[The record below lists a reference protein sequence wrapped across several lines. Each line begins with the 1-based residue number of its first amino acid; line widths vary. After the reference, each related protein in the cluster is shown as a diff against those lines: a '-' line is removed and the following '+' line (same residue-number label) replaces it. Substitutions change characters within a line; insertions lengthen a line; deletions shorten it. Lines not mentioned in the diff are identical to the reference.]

1 MTAPGEWEVPAAAQP
16 KAEEVAFDLERT
28 LSSVVS
34 LRAEI
39 PEDAFTAGIL
49 GTERE
54 GNGVV
59 IGDGG
64 LVLTIGYLITEA
76 ETVWLVSEQGTAA
89 PAHVVGYDQRTGF
102 GLVQA
107 LGRLDVP
114 AIALGTSRASKV
126 GDEVIVAGQGG
137 RRHALK
143 ARVMAK
149 REFAGYWE
157 YVLDEAIFTAPA
169 HPSWGGAAL
178 IGPDGALLGIGSLLV
193 QEARAGGPPQDANMF
208 VPIDLLEAV
217 RDDLLKFG
225 KAGGPP
231 RPWLGM
237 YTAEFDGEL
246 HVAGL
251 AEGAPADRAKLQV
264 GDIVLK
270 VADAPVAGLADLFRR
285 IWALGAAGTVIP
297 LTVARDGKELSILVH
312 SADRS
317 DFLKAPA
324 LQ

>member
-1 MTAPGEWEVPAAAQP
+1 MSDPGDWQVPEAAQP
-16 KAEEVAFDLERT
+16 TAAELGFDLDRT

-39 PEDAFTAGIL
+39 PEDAFTADIL

-59 IGDGG
+59 IGDDG

-76 ETVWLVSEQGTAA
+76 ATVWLVTEQGTAA
-89 PAHVVGYDQRTGF
+89 PAHVVGYDQKTGF

-114 AIALGTSRASKV
+114 AMALGASGGLKV

-143 ARVMAK
+143 ARVIAK

-157 YVLDEAIFTAPA
+157 YVLDEALFTAPA

-193 QEARAGGPPQDANMF
+193 QEARAGGPPRDCNMF
-208 VPIDLLEAV
+208 VPIDLLDAI

-237 YTAEFDGEL
+237 YTAEAEGKL

-251 AEGAPADRAKLQV
+251 AKDAPADLANVRV
-264 GDIVLK
+264 GDIVLE
-270 VADAPVAGLADLFRR
+270 VGGAPVAGLAEMFRR
-285 IWALGAAGTVIP
+285 IWALGPAGTVIP
-297 LTVARDGKELSILVH
+297 LTVAREGEELSLRVH

-317 DFLKAPA
+317 NFLKSPE

>member
-1 MTAPGEWEVPAAAQP
+1 MSEPGDWEFPAAVQP
-16 KAEEVAFDLERT
+16 RAEEVAFDLDRT

-39 PEDAFTAGIL
+39 PDDAFTASIL

-54 GNGVV
+54 GHGVV
-59 IGDGG
+59 IGDDG

-114 AIALGTSRASKV
+114 AMALGRSGGLTV

-137 RRHALK
+137 RRHTLK
-143 ARVMAK
+143 TRVLAK

-193 QEARAGGPPQDANMF
+193 QEARAEGPPQDANMF

-237 YTAEFDGEL
+237 YTTEADGKI

-264 GDIVLK
+264 GDVVLE
-270 VADAPVAGLADLFRR
+270 VGGAPVAGLADLFRR
-285 IWALGAAGTVIP
+285 IWALGPAGTVVP
-297 LTVARDGKELSILVH
+297 LTVARDGEALSVRVH
-312 SADRS
+312 SADRG